1 MVDLIK
7 VSVLRCLGFLKNSIL
22 GILILLILYLLF
34 AYVLS
39 HISVNTVQKR
49 KDKSIDV
56 YILSNGVHTD
66 LVLPVKNKTIDW
78 RLFVPPSNTKNKD
91 TTANMI
97 SFGWGDKGFYL
108 NTPTWADLKFS
119 TAFNA
124 MFALSSSAIHTT
136 YYHDLTWSDKKKK
149 IQITQKEYD
158 NLVKFIKG
166 SFKTTKSKKFD
177 FIPTELVY
185 GESDAFYEAKGKYS
199 LFQTCN
205 SWANEGLKKAGQK
218 AALWTALDDGIFRN
232 YE

>member
-1 MVDLIK
+1 
-7 VSVLRCLGFLKNSIL
+7 
-22 GILILLILYLLF
+22 
-34 AYVLS
+34 
-39 HISVNTVQKR
+39 
-49 KDKSIDV
+49 
-56 YILSNGVHTD
+56 
-66 LVLPVKNKTIDW
+66 
-78 RLFVPPSNTKNKD
+78 
-91 TTANMI
+91 MI

-166 SFKTTKSKKFD
+166 SFKTTKSKKFA